1 MLSDRQIAAAYAEG
15 HVTIVPPPTTRKMQP
30 ASLDVHLGA
39 DILVLD
45 ADGAPLDPKISTSP
59 RFKPATLPEEGL
71 TLYAGQLWLATT
83 VERFRFG
90 KDLVGQLEGKSS
102 LGRLGLQVHSTAGFI
117 DPGFIGQI
125 TLELSCAHHLGIV
138 LYPGMPI
145 GQLAFTSIDGV
156 ARPYRGKYQEQAGP
170 TVSRYELNWDG
181 QAWT

>member
-1 MLSDRQIAAAYAEG
+1 MLSDHRIRNAVRWGDLKISGYSAD
-15 HVTIVPPPTTRKMQP
+15 HLQP
-30 ASLDVHLGA
+30 SSYDVHLHEKLLILRDGTDPIDVKVDSA
-39 DILVLD
+39 DQWESVTI
-45 ADGAPLDPKISTSP
+45 G
-59 RFKPATLPEEGL
+59 EEGYVL
-71 TLYAGQLWLATT
+71 NPGVFALGSTFQRFEIGSRIVGT
-83 VERFRFG
+83 V
-90 KDLVGQLEGKSS
+90 EGKSS